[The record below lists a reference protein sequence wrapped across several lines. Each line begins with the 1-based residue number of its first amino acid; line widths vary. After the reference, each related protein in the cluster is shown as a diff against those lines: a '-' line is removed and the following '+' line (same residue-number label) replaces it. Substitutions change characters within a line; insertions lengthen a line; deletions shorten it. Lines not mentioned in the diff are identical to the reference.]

1 MKKLVSLLLLAVFS
15 VTVSAQI
22 AKIVESPSGR
32 DIYNKYSDDKGVS
45 AVYISKSM
53 FNLMG
58 KLPAVE
64 MNDEDI
70 NLSELVKSLDGFYL
84 LEFSNDNAV
93 RQSLLND
100 VKKFVKADNYETLME
115 IKDDDGENVRIY
127 IRSLGDDVKGLVM
140 MISDD
145 ESSTFIF
152 IDGKISRENLEK
164 ILSSVDYSEIR

>member
-15 VTVSAQI
+15 VTVSAQTQM
-22 AKIVESPSGR
+22 IVESPSGR
-32 DIYNKYSDDKGVS
+32 GIYNKYSDEKGVS